1 MPAHSSADAVL
12 VTGVYGAGKSTVV
25 ADVGAVL
32 GGHGVRYGLLDVDWL
47 GWFDAGG
54 DRSSHQRVVLANVGR
69 VCTSFLDEGVRRL
82 ALAWSIRDQTHLDAV
97 RRAVPVPLRV
107 VRLDVSA
114 QMVADRLSSDP
125 AEERRSD
132 DLRVARRWLATG
144 RGAGLE
150 DLLVPG
156 DQPVRVTS
164 EAICSWLGWI

>member
-1 MPAHSSADAVL
+1 VPAHSGADSVL

-32 GGHGVRYGLLDVDWL
+32 GGYGVRYGLLDVDWL

-54 DRSSHQRVVLANVGR
+54 DRSSHQQVVLANVTR
-69 VCTSFLDEGVRRL
+69 VCSSFLDEGVQRL
-82 ALAWSIRDQTHLDAV
+82 ALAWSIRDQSHLDAV
-97 RRAVPVPLRV
+97 RQAVPVPLRV

-114 QMVADRLSSDP
+114 QLVADRLSSDP
-125 AEERRSD
+125 AEERRVD
-132 DLRVARRWLATG
+132 DLRVAREWLATG
-144 RGAGLE
+144 RGTGLE

-156 DQPVRVTS
+156 DQPVRDTS